1 MNIMIKK
8 YFSFISIA
16 FYLAW
21 MSLILSLN
29 TSLEE
34 IQYFG
39 QDIVKT
45 INALRLILALIISF
59 IIILFL
65 VYETIKKKKISGYNE
80 FFYLWFAY
88 FFFQIISGLINGN

>member
-21 MSLILSLN
+21 ISLILSLN

-39 QDIVKT
+39 QGIVKT
-45 INALRLILALIISF
+45 VNALRLILALIISF

-65 VYETIKKKKISGYNE
+65 VYVTIKKKISAYNE
-80 FFYLWFAY
+80 FFYLWLAY
-88 FFFQIISGLINGN
+88 FFFSNN

>member
-21 MSLILSLN
+21 ISLILSLN

-45 INALRLILALIISF
+45 INALRLILPLIISF

-65 VYETIKKKKISGYNE
+65 VYETIKKKKIFGYNE
-80 FFYLWFAY
+80 FFYL
-88 FFFQIISGLINGN
+88 